1 MLKYFWTQQ
10 LTYKVHSFIDLFYL
24 GIKYMHV
31 YIYKYMNYMYI
42 IYICIYYICL
52 YISIHLSACYSTYL
66 SMYLYLSIYRYI
78 YIYICKYTYV
88 YIYIC
93 TYIYKAHFQLKRR
106 YTLKHIER
114 SFISIFDM
122 LSIRESMYVCIYI
135 SWSWNCKQKANL
147 ARQPVVYVP
156 LTKSG
161 FSIVFIRFG

>member
-1 MLKYFWTQQ
+1 MY
-10 LTYKVHSFIDLFYL
+10 TYINIWIICILYIYVYIIY
-24 GIKYMHV
+24 V
-31 YIYKYMNYMYI
+31 YIYQSIYLPVILPIYQC
-42 IYICIYYICL
+42 IYIYL
-52 YISIHLSACYSTYL
+52 YIDI
-66 SMYLYLSIYRYI
+66 YI

-122 LSIRESMYVCIYI
+122 LSIRESMYVCICI